1 MNKWTEIIEKAL
13 QLKQKRK
20 FTEAFET
27 LQPII
32 KEADAILE
40 SGKYQDTDEIKY
52 VDINTQFEVILYLKL
67 NEEKHEKTGVETIS
81 VKGTDDIPFAML
93 YATAGNILFDLRRY
107 EDARFML
114 KKAIRWKPT
123 DTGYWFEYAET
134 YKAVGNMKGFLKAT
148 EEAYKCVFDKAGLA
162 RCQRNLA
169 FALCEEE
176 KWRKAFV
183 ILINSLTFDRHPM
196 AIHEIN
202 YIEQTVPSVAK
213 RISPDEMRKM
223 RQKYPMTAHASELV
237 IGILYSLGAKAME
250 TKRYDTAE
258 YYFRIT
264 YELTDDKKTK
274 ALLDECITKQT
285 SNAT

>member
-67 NEEKHEKTGVETIS
+67 NEGKHKKTGVETIS

-123 DTGYWFEYAET
+123 DAGYWFEYAET

-148 EEAYKCVFDKAGLA
+148 EEAYKCVFEKAGVA

-237 IGILYSLGAKAME
+237 IGILYSLGVKAME

-264 YELTDDKKTK
+264 YELTDDEKTK
-274 ALLDECITKQT
+274 ALLDECIAKQT
-285 SNAT
+285 GNAT

>member
-1 MNKWTEIIEKAL
+1 MSKWTDIIEEAL
-13 QLKQKRK
+13 LLKKKRK
-20 FTEAFET
+20 FNEAFEK
-27 LQPII
+27 LQPFIM
-32 KEADAILE
+32 EADAILE

-52 VDINTQFEVILYLKL
+52 VDIDTQFEVILYLKL
-67 NEEKHEKTGVETIS
+67 NEEKHEKTGVESIS

-93 YATAGNILFDLRRY
+93 YATAGNILFDLHRY

-123 DTGYWFEYAET
+123 DAGFWFEYAET

-148 EEAYKCVFDKAGLA
+148 DEAYKCVYDKAGLA

-183 ILINSLTFDRHPM
+183 ILINSLNFDRHPM

-202 YIEQTVPSVAK
+202 YIEQIAPTAVK
-213 RISPDEMRKM
+213 RISPDEMRKI

-237 IGILYSLGAKAME
+237 IGILYSLGANAME
-250 TKRYDTAE
+250 NKKYDFAE
-258 YYFRIT
+258 YYFRMT

-274 ALLDECITKQT
+274 ALLDECIAKQMHNPT
-285 SNAT
+285 